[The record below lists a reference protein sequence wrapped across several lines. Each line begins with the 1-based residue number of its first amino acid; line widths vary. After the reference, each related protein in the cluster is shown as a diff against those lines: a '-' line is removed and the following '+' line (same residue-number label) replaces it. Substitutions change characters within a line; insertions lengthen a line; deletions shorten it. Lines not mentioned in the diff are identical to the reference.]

1 MNKTFKTIW
10 NAVRSAYVTVNETV
24 AGASQRGSA
33 AKAVVLSLTA
43 AAALTTGSSVSAA
56 WSTEYP
62 WWDPDTE
69 LYTSAMEGMHVLN
82 TGDTSTFTEEIVQD
96 WENEDTQPD
105 ASRGLYVRSL
115 YLLEKTKP
123 TTLTL
128 DGVTNTVNFLRSDA
142 TNVAVAGNVI
152 DADSGSTINIIGE
165 NVVLTM
171 TNETSAKT
179 ADFLRST
186 VINLAEREYSDVTD
200 KAAVLKISAASTTLN
215 ASLKS
220 VNGGGTSVSGISAKQ
235 GSTITLAENSVLNIN
250 VDTNADSQTGVR
262 DSYEDYYEAYGI
274 RIDNG
279 ILTTNAGSKLNIH
292 VTSTGTTEKAA
303 HAFGINGDH
312 AGSWTLNGDTSVTI
326 DTANGRA
333 SGILFASVDKDELP
347 VGAEAQVVGTVNG
360 QMDITVKADTA
371 EAIGLA
377 VGIDP
382 LVIKE
387 AVDAGEELDQADWGE
402 AFLTVNGDLI
412 IKVNSSSSNAYGIT
426 VGNND
431 AKTADCLV
439 LSGKTEVTAA
449 KALAGMGY
457 LTVNNDLVL
466 NGAVNEFLGR
476 YEQTAGNVVLNTDTF
491 FNGVTTSSKD
501 HNGTFIKGGSFT
513 AEKSFYDTSDKKAR
527 VFKINNHA
535 VVKLAG
541 MHIGDFG
548 QDLTYAKIYDGD
560 VTLSTLTIEEG
571 GKLGFNK
578 GTLCITGTANNKGSI
593 STTAIDETSG
603 QKPDNSEATLVVSGT
618 FTNSSTAT
626 VDVDKVEVTS
636 GSKVWD
642 EGDINFR
649 EALINGTWV
658 TSSQELTKLDGSE
671 AELLMKVSGG
681 ESDRIMTFAGGHISS
696 VASNGTAQVKAIEIG
711 NNISLTYSS
720 GDYAYKTL
728 KIESSANGADSF
740 TVEGANVAVDTFTL
754 TTGSAA
760 VKSGSFEVGKLDIS
774 SGTLTLSDSG
784 KLITSSD
791 QVFTTGLGA
800 NGTEKTAGSLK
811 YGSDKLILSG
821 GSLNVNDAKYNLDY
835 QKSAAALVKGASLAF
850 TGELVDQSGEVLDKI
865 DINEVAEG
873 TIHVKTDIEVSASET
888 GDKVTV
894 DKSVGGQTIIVAG
907 NANSLEI
914 AANKNLTIVGTADGS
929 KELVSF
935 TSEGQK
941 SVDIK
946 GTLTLGS
953 TDTDTSGKLSATVNP
968 TKETTGG
975 LTVQDGK
982 FNLDKVTAVNGKIT
996 VQAGDLTLGRLDVST
1011 DAGQTQISVNEGAKV
1026 TVGELAAKAGE
1037 HIITGAV
1044 EAGKVIEN
1052 AGDAVKE
1059 AVIHVGTNTKK
1070 GELTIKDG
1078 LLKGIKFFLDPT
1090 WKDGMGV
1097 TDASKLLLAQTSID
1111 GSIIVGQNSY
1121 AALGTTD
1128 AFDFVKL
1135 FDNGTLTW
1143 SNNGGTLAA
1152 AYVAKPITI
1161 TAMGSLVVDASL
1173 TAVPDEDPQAGSVT
1187 FAKDSVLVANVENFS
1202 DNAIVIT
1209 ADSFEIDPTSKA
1221 VVIAKAGQ
1229 TFQLTS
1235 DDEVNKT
1242 YWNNA
1247 GNTLISAN
1255 KLVSFNVGAD
1265 GKITTEAEDAEDVFA
1280 GLMQGATLAN
1290 AGAASDNEAVKSY
1303 AEALLTDTTGKKSN
1317 AQIAREFDAA
1327 MNPAGTLGVF
1337 TTAKDRSTELRDA
1350 VRAHAGNGT
1359 ANGLWAQVTG
1369 GKTKL
1374 KGISTGAQDLDLDT
1388 DAYGLAVGGEAA
1400 VQNITLGAAFMGGS
1414 GKTENDSVA
1423 GKDDFNYYG
1432 LSLYA
1437 KTQVQGIDLEG
1448 DVSAAWLKSDLTVG
1462 GTADV
1467 DTDTTTA
1474 VYSLGI
1480 QAKKTFNLGVDVTPF
1495 IGMDVYHI
1503 KSDGFTTNHGVSIE
1517 DANATIVEFPIGA
1530 EVKKA
1535 FQTSSGFSVAPSFS
1549 LAVVPTVGSKDI
1561 DSKVRFAGAESTYNF
1576 TFADDVKVR
1585 SQLGIEAQKDNF
1597 TLGLAA
1603 GYDWGNEERSAAS
1616 VQLRAKYAF

>member
-10 NAVRSAYVTVNETV
+10 NAVRGAYVTVNETV
-24 AGASQRGSA
+24 CGASQKSGSI
-33 AKAVVLSLTA
+33 KLAVLTVVA
-43 AAALTTGSSVSAA
+43 AAALSAGDVVQAAPDYVTSKVGEFNLSKQDEGDALDLIASKILLDEQSGATDGTVQFTFAGANVAAIQAVNGFSGFDKTNVGSISDIFSGAAGIHVRSTKADNNSFTLNNVNVTVGMQSGVSETQLFGVWHDSGILTLNGAATISVSNDATDIAMGYAFDSIHDNERPTPSSRQATFTNTASISASSSVDGAWAAGIYMRANAVDKPVLTFKKDAEISAIA
-56 WSTEYP
+56 ASGEAGGIILNYSDYGSNNSTDGAQGGSVVFE
-62 WWDPDTE
+62 D
-69 LYTSAMEGMHVLN
+69 TSALTVE
-82 TGDTSTFTEEIVQD
+82 
-96 WENEDTQPD
+96 
-105 ASRGLYVRSL
+105 ASG
-115 YLLEKTKP
+115 
-123 TTLTL
+123 
-128 DGVTNTVNFLRSDA
+128 
-142 TNVAVAGNVI
+142 
-152 DADSGSTINIIGE
+152 
-165 NVVLTM
+165 
-171 TNETSAKT
+171 
-179 ADFLRST
+179 
-186 VINLAEREYSDVTD
+186 
-200 KAAVLKISAASTTLN
+200 KAAVGVLVDVGSLIVNGKADIKASGTKNEYGIVIRGHGKASFNGETEVTAENALVLTPEDKLDGLDWANDEIYDYGYQTPRQPVIEFNGKTTLN
-215 ASLKS
+215 GKVSLGDNTTLKI
-220 VNGGGTSVSGISAKQ
+220 GGDV
-235 GSTITLAENSVLNIN
+235 
-250 VDTNADSQTGVR
+250 
-262 DSYEDYYEAYGI
+262 
-274 RIDNG
+274 
-279 ILTTNAGSKLNIH
+279 
-292 VTSTGTTEKAA
+292 
-303 HAFGINGDH
+303 
-312 AGSWTLNGDTSVTI
+312 
-326 DTANGRA
+326 
-333 SGILFASVDKDELP
+333 
-347 VGAEAQVVGTVNG
+347 
-360 QMDITVKADTA
+360 
-371 EAIGLA
+371 
-377 VGIDP
+377 
-382 LVIKE
+382 
-387 AVDAGEELDQADWGE
+387 
-402 AFLTVNGDLI
+402 TVNGDYVSNGVTSGDGSLTI
-412 IKVNSSSSNAYGIT
+412 VNGQKTVFTQASNAVSAQTSTSKDINVSLQLDTLTINGGEVTNNANMLISDTLAIT
-426 VGNND
+426 GNAVFINGSASDGTDDIWVKTITLDEGSTLRQAGGMHFQEGVVGGTWAEESKEFYD
-431 AKTADCLV
+431 
-439 LSGKTEVTAA
+439 LSGKT
-449 KALAGMGY
+449 AGDDTTE
-457 LTVNNDLVL
+457 LLL
-466 NGAVNEFLGR
+466 KLG
-476 YEQTAGNVVLNTDTF
+476 LDTDTD
-491 FNGVTTSSKD
+491 TP
-501 HNGTFIKGGSFT
+501 
-513 AEKSFYDTSDKKAR
+513 AEQ
-527 VFKINNHA
+527 
-535 VVKLAG
+535 KL
-541 MHIGDFG
+541 
-548 QDLTYAKIYDGD
+548 
-560 VTLSTLTIEEG
+560 
-571 GKLGFNK
+571 
-578 GTLCITGTANNKGSI
+578 
-593 STTAIDETSG
+593 
-603 QKPDNSEATLVVSGT
+603 
-618 FTNSSTAT
+618 
-626 VDVDKVEVTS
+626 
-636 GSKVWD
+636 
-642 EGDINFR
+642 
-649 EALINGTWV
+649 
-658 TSSQELTKLDGSE
+658 EL
-671 AELLMKVSGG
+671 
-681 ESDRIMTFAGGHISS
+681 AGGHFTT
-696 VASNGTAQVKAIEIG
+696 VGSNEKAQVKEVELLKNYSVAYTKG
-711 NNISLTYSS
+711 TY
-720 GDYAYKTL
+720 DYSK
-728 KIESSANGADSF
+728 F
-740 TVEGANVAVDTFTL
+740 TVNTDGNRTDDDKNLRIDGASVTTDTL
-754 TTGSAA
+754 TLTAGSAA
-760 VKSGSFEVGKLDIS
+760 VESGSLSAAKLISNGKFEMSVADV
-774 SGTLTLSDSG
+774 GTLAVKSFQGQQNGDFTLIAGKMAVEALDLTSG
-784 KLITSSD
+784 KLTIDGTATLTTSSG
-791 QVFTTGLGA
+791 QIFTNALGVD
-800 NGTEKTAGSLK
+800 GTAKDAGELK
-811 YGSDKLILSG
+811 YGSDHLIFAA
-821 GSLNVNDAKYNLDY
+821 GSTLDVTDAKYNLAYSDTAS
-835 QKSAAALVKGASLAF
+835 KLVANGTVHF
-850 TGELVDQSGEVLDKI
+850 TGTLVDDKGEEQTEVDIGKVTDGSVLDK
-865 DINEVAEG
+865 
-873 TIHVKTDIEVSASET
+873 TDIVAKPTESGGT
-888 GDKVTV
+888 VTV
-894 DKSVGGQTIIVAG
+894 DKNVGGQTIIVGDA
-907 NANSLEI
+907 SKLEI
-914 AANKNLTIVGTADGS
+914 KADKNLTIIGTLDGS

-935 TSEGQK
+935 TGESEK
-941 SVDIK
+941 SVDVA
-946 GTLTLGS
+946 GSLTLGK
-953 TDTDTSGKLSATVNP
+953 TGTDTSGKLSATVNL

-1011 DAGQTQISVNEGAKV
+1011 DDGKTQISVNEGAKV

-1090 WKDGMGV
+1090 WKDGMEV

-1128 AFDFVKL
+1128 ASDFVKL

-1161 TAMGSLVVDASL
+1161 TSTGSLVVDASL
-1173 TAVPDEDPQAGSVT
+1173 TAVPDKDPQAGSAT

-1202 DNAIVIT
+1202 DNAVVIT
-1209 ADSFEIDPTSKA
+1209 ADSFKIDPTSKA
-1221 VVIAKAGQ
+1221 VVIAEAGQ

-1235 DDEVNKT
+1235 SDDVNKN
-1242 YWNNA
+1242 YWNKA
-1247 GNTLISAN
+1247 GDTLISAN

-1265 GKITTEAEDAEDVFA
+1265 GKISTEAEDAEDVFA
-1280 GLMQGATLAN
+1280 GLMQGAALAN

-1462 GTADV
+1462 GAADV

-1503 KSDGFTTNHGVSIE
+1503 KSEGFTTNHGVSIE

>member
-10 NAVRSAYVTVNETV
+10 NAVRGAYVTVNETV
-24 AGASQRGSA
+24 CGASQKSGSI
-33 AKAVVLSLTA
+33 KLAVLTVVA
-43 AAALTTGSSVSAA
+43 AAALSAGDVVQAAPDYVTSKVGEFNLSKQDEGDALDLIASKILLDEQSGATDGTVQFTFAGANVAAIQAVNGFSGFDKTNVGSISDIFSGAAGIHVRSTKADNNSFTLNNVNVTVGMQSGVSETQLFGVWHDSGILTLNGAATISVSNDATDIAMGYAFDSIHDNERPTPSSRQATFTNTASISASSSVDGAWAAGIYMRANAVDKPVLTFKKDAEISAIA
-56 WSTEYP
+56 ASGEAGGIILNYSDYGSNNSTDGAQGGSVVFE
-62 WWDPDTE
+62 D
-69 LYTSAMEGMHVLN
+69 TSALTVE
-82 TGDTSTFTEEIVQD
+82 
-96 WENEDTQPD
+96 
-105 ASRGLYVRSL
+105 ASG
-115 YLLEKTKP
+115 
-123 TTLTL
+123 
-128 DGVTNTVNFLRSDA
+128 
-142 TNVAVAGNVI
+142 
-152 DADSGSTINIIGE
+152 
-165 NVVLTM
+165 
-171 TNETSAKT
+171 
-179 ADFLRST
+179 
-186 VINLAEREYSDVTD
+186 
-200 KAAVLKISAASTTLN
+200 KAAVGVLVDVGSLIVNGKADIKASGTKNEYGIVIRGHGKASFNGETEVTAENALVLTPEDKLDGLDWANDEIYDYGYQTPRQPVIEFNGKTTLN
-215 ASLKS
+215 GKVSLGDNTTLKI
-220 VNGGGTSVSGISAKQ
+220 GGDV
-235 GSTITLAENSVLNIN
+235 
-250 VDTNADSQTGVR
+250 
-262 DSYEDYYEAYGI
+262 
-274 RIDNG
+274 
-279 ILTTNAGSKLNIH
+279 
-292 VTSTGTTEKAA
+292 
-303 HAFGINGDH
+303 
-312 AGSWTLNGDTSVTI
+312 
-326 DTANGRA
+326 
-333 SGILFASVDKDELP
+333 
-347 VGAEAQVVGTVNG
+347 
-360 QMDITVKADTA
+360 
-371 EAIGLA
+371 
-377 VGIDP
+377 
-382 LVIKE
+382 
-387 AVDAGEELDQADWGE
+387 
-402 AFLTVNGDLI
+402 TVNGDYVSNGVTSGDGSLTI
-412 IKVNSSSSNAYGIT
+412 VNGQKTVFTQASNAVSAQTSTSKDINVSLQLDTLTINGGEVTNNANMLISDTLAIT
-426 VGNND
+426 GNAVFINGSASDGTDDIWVKTITLDEGSTLRQAGGMHFQEGVVGGTWAEESKEFYD
-431 AKTADCLV
+431 
-439 LSGKTEVTAA
+439 LSGKT
-449 KALAGMGY
+449 AGDDTTE
-457 LTVNNDLVL
+457 LLL
-466 NGAVNEFLGR
+466 KLG
-476 YEQTAGNVVLNTDTF
+476 LDTDTD
-491 FNGVTTSSKD
+491 TP
-501 HNGTFIKGGSFT
+501 
-513 AEKSFYDTSDKKAR
+513 AEQ
-527 VFKINNHA
+527 
-535 VVKLAG
+535 KL
-541 MHIGDFG
+541 
-548 QDLTYAKIYDGD
+548 
-560 VTLSTLTIEEG
+560 
-571 GKLGFNK
+571 
-578 GTLCITGTANNKGSI
+578 
-593 STTAIDETSG
+593 
-603 QKPDNSEATLVVSGT
+603 
-618 FTNSSTAT
+618 
-626 VDVDKVEVTS
+626 
-636 GSKVWD
+636 
-642 EGDINFR
+642 
-649 EALINGTWV
+649 
-658 TSSQELTKLDGSE
+658 EL
-671 AELLMKVSGG
+671 
-681 ESDRIMTFAGGHISS
+681 AGGHFTT
-696 VASNGTAQVKAIEIG
+696 VGSNEKAQVKEVELLKNYSVAYTKG
-711 NNISLTYSS
+711 TY
-720 GDYAYKTL
+720 DYSK
-728 KIESSANGADSF
+728 F
-740 TVEGANVAVDTFTL
+740 TVNTDGNRTDDDKNLRIDGASVTTDTL
-754 TTGSAA
+754 TLTAGSAA
-760 VKSGSFEVGKLDIS
+760 VESGSLSAAKLISNGKFEMSVADA
-774 SGTLTLSDSG
+774 GTLAVKSFQGQQNGDFTLIAGKMAVEALDLTSG
-784 KLITSSD
+784 KLTIDGTATLTTSSG
-791 QVFTTGLGA
+791 QIFTNALGVD
-800 NGTEKTAGSLK
+800 GTAKDAGELK
-811 YGSDKLILSG
+811 YGSDHLIFAA
-821 GSLNVNDAKYNLDY
+821 GSTLDVTDAKYNLAYSDTAS
-835 QKSAAALVKGASLAF
+835 KLVANGTVHF
-850 TGELVDQSGEVLDKI
+850 TGTLVDDKGEEQTEVDIGKVTDGSVLDK
-865 DINEVAEG
+865 
-873 TIHVKTDIEVSASET
+873 TDIVAKPTESGGT
-888 GDKVTV
+888 VTV
-894 DKSVGGQTIIVAG
+894 DKNVGGQTIIVGDA
-907 NANSLEI
+907 SKLEI
-914 AANKNLTIVGTADGS
+914 KADKNLTIIGTLDGS

-935 TSEGQK
+935 TGESEK
-941 SVDIK
+941 SVDVA
-946 GTLTLGS
+946 GSLTLGK
-953 TDTDTSGKLSATVNP
+953 TGTDTSGKLSATVNL

-1011 DAGQTQISVNEGAKV
+1011 DDGKTQISVNEGAKV

-1090 WKDGMGV
+1090 WKDGMEV

-1128 AFDFVKL
+1128 ASDFVKL

-1161 TAMGSLVVDASL
+1161 TSTGSLVVDASL
-1173 TAVPDEDPQAGSVT
+1173 TAVPDKDPQAGSVT

-1202 DNAIVIT
+1202 DNAVVIT
-1209 ADSFEIDPTSKA
+1209 ADSFKIDPTSKA
-1221 VVIAKAGQ
+1221 VVIAEAGQ

-1235 DDEVNKT
+1235 SDDVNKN
-1242 YWNNA
+1242 YWNKA
-1247 GNTLISAN
+1247 GDTLISAN

-1265 GKITTEAEDAEDVFA
+1265 GKISTEAEDAEDVFA
-1280 GLMQGATLAN
+1280 GLMQGAALAN

-1414 GKTENDSVA
+1414 GKMENDSVA

-1462 GTADV
+1462 GAADV

-1503 KSDGFTTNHGVSIE
+1503 KSEGFTTNHGVSIE

>member
-10 NAVRSAYVTVNETV
+10 NAVRGAYVTVNETV
-24 AGASQRGSA
+24 CGASQKSGSI
-33 AKAVVLSLTA
+33 KLAVLTVVA
-43 AAALTTGSSVSAA
+43 AAALSAGDVVQAAPDYVTSKVGEFNLSKQDEGDALDLIASKILLDEQSGATDGTVQFTFAGANVAAIQAVNGFSGFDKTNVGSISDIFSGAAGIHVRSTKADNNSFTLNNVNVTVGMQSGVSETQLFGVWHDSGILTLNGAATISVSNDATDIAMGYAFDSIHDNERPTPSSRQATFTNTASISASSSVDGAWAAGIYMRANAVDKPVLTFKKDAEISAIA
-56 WSTEYP
+56 ASGEAGGIILNYSDYGSNNSTDGAQGGSVVFE
-62 WWDPDTE
+62 D
-69 LYTSAMEGMHVLN
+69 TSALTVE
-82 TGDTSTFTEEIVQD
+82 
-96 WENEDTQPD
+96 
-105 ASRGLYVRSL
+105 ASG
-115 YLLEKTKP
+115 
-123 TTLTL
+123 
-128 DGVTNTVNFLRSDA
+128 
-142 TNVAVAGNVI
+142 
-152 DADSGSTINIIGE
+152 
-165 NVVLTM
+165 
-171 TNETSAKT
+171 
-179 ADFLRST
+179 
-186 VINLAEREYSDVTD
+186 
-200 KAAVLKISAASTTLN
+200 KAAVGVLVDVGSLIVNGKADIKASGTKNEYGIVIRGHGKASFNGETEVTAENALVLTPEDKLDGLDWANDEIYDYGYQTPRQPVIEFNGKTTLN
-215 ASLKS
+215 GKVSLGDNTTLKI
-220 VNGGGTSVSGISAKQ
+220 GGDV
-235 GSTITLAENSVLNIN
+235 
-250 VDTNADSQTGVR
+250 
-262 DSYEDYYEAYGI
+262 
-274 RIDNG
+274 
-279 ILTTNAGSKLNIH
+279 
-292 VTSTGTTEKAA
+292 
-303 HAFGINGDH
+303 
-312 AGSWTLNGDTSVTI
+312 
-326 DTANGRA
+326 
-333 SGILFASVDKDELP
+333 
-347 VGAEAQVVGTVNG
+347 
-360 QMDITVKADTA
+360 
-371 EAIGLA
+371 
-377 VGIDP
+377 
-382 LVIKE
+382 
-387 AVDAGEELDQADWGE
+387 
-402 AFLTVNGDLI
+402 TVNGDYVSNGVTSGSGSLTI
-412 IKVNSSSSNAYGIT
+412 VNGQKTVFTQASNAVSAQTSTSKDINVSLQLGKLTISGGEVTNNANMLISDTLAIT
-426 VGNND
+426 GNAVFINGSASDGTDDIWVKTITLDEGSTLRQTGGMHFQEGVVGGTWAEESKEFYD
-431 AKTADCLV
+431 
-439 LSGKTEVTAA
+439 LSGKT
-449 KALAGMGY
+449 AGDDTTE
-457 LTVNNDLVL
+457 LLL
-466 NGAVNEFLGR
+466 KLG
-476 YEQTAGNVVLNTDTF
+476 LDTDTD
-491 FNGVTTSSKD
+491 TP
-501 HNGTFIKGGSFT
+501 
-513 AEKSFYDTSDKKAR
+513 AEQ
-527 VFKINNHA
+527 
-535 VVKLAG
+535 KL
-541 MHIGDFG
+541 
-548 QDLTYAKIYDGD
+548 
-560 VTLSTLTIEEG
+560 
-571 GKLGFNK
+571 
-578 GTLCITGTANNKGSI
+578 
-593 STTAIDETSG
+593 
-603 QKPDNSEATLVVSGT
+603 
-618 FTNSSTAT
+618 
-626 VDVDKVEVTS
+626 
-636 GSKVWD
+636 
-642 EGDINFR
+642 
-649 EALINGTWV
+649 
-658 TSSQELTKLDGSE
+658 EL
-671 AELLMKVSGG
+671 
-681 ESDRIMTFAGGHISS
+681 AGGHFTT
-696 VASNGTAQVKAIEIG
+696 VGSNEKAQVKEVELLKNYSVAYTKG
-711 NNISLTYSS
+711 TY
-720 GDYAYKTL
+720 DYSK
-728 KIESSANGADSF
+728 F
-740 TVEGANVAVDTFTL
+740 TVNTDGNRTDDDKNLRIDGASVTTDTL
-754 TTGSAA
+754 TLTAGSAA
-760 VKSGSFEVGKLDIS
+760 VESGSLSAAKLISNGKFEMSVADA
-774 SGTLTLSDSG
+774 GTLAVKSFQGQQNGDFTLIAGKMAVEALDLTSG
-784 KLITSSD
+784 KLTIDGTATLATSSG
-791 QVFTTGLGA
+791 QIFTNALGVD
-800 NGTEKTAGSLK
+800 GTAKDAGELK
-811 YGSDKLILSG
+811 YGSDHLIFAA
-821 GSLNVNDAKYNLDY
+821 GSTLDVTDAKYNLAYSDTAS
-835 QKSAAALVKGASLAF
+835 KLVANGTVHF
-850 TGELVDQSGEVLDKI
+850 TGTLVDDKGEEQTEVDIGKVTDGSVLDK
-865 DINEVAEG
+865 
-873 TIHVKTDIEVSASET
+873 TDIVAKPTESGGT
-888 GDKVTV
+888 VTV
-894 DKSVGGQTIIVAG
+894 DKNVGGQTIIVGDA
-907 NANSLEI
+907 SKLEI
-914 AANKNLTIVGTADGS
+914 KADKNLTIIGTLDGS

-935 TSEGQK
+935 TGESEK
-941 SVDIK
+941 SVDVA
-946 GTLTLGS
+946 GSLTLGK
-953 TDTDTSGKLSATVNP
+953 TGTDTSGKLSATVNL

-1011 DAGQTQISVNEGAKV
+1011 DDGKTQISVNEGAKV

-1090 WKDGMGV
+1090 WKDGMEV

-1128 AFDFVKL
+1128 ASDFVKL

-1161 TAMGSLVVDASL
+1161 TSTGSLVVDASL
-1173 TAVPDEDPQAGSVT
+1173 TAVPDKDPQAGSVT

-1202 DNAIVIT
+1202 DNAVVIT
-1209 ADSFEIDPTSKA
+1209 ADSFKIDPTSKA
-1221 VVIAKAGQ
+1221 VVIAEAGQ

-1235 DDEVNKT
+1235 SDDVNKN
-1242 YWNNA
+1242 YWNKA
-1247 GNTLISAN
+1247 GDTLISAN

-1265 GKITTEAEDAEDVFA
+1265 GKISTEAEDAEDVFA
-1280 GLMQGATLAN
+1280 GLMQGAALAN

-1462 GTADV
+1462 GAADV

>member
-10 NAVRSAYVTVNETV
+10 NAVRGAYVTVNETV
-24 AGASQRGSA
+24 CGASQKSGSI
-33 AKAVVLSLTA
+33 KLAVLTVVA
-43 AAALTTGSSVSAA
+43 AAALSAGDVVQAAPDYVTSKVGEFNLSKQDEGDALDLIASKILLDEQSGATDGTVQFTFAGANVAAIQAVNGFSGFDKTNVGSISDIFSGAAGIHVRSTKADNNSFTLNNVNVTVGMQSGVSETQLFGVWHDSGILTLNGAATISVSNDATDIAMGYAFDSIHDNERPTPSSRQATFTNTASISASSSVDGAWAAGIYMRANAVDKPVLTFKKDAEISAIA
-56 WSTEYP
+56 ASGEAGGIILNYSDYGSNNSTDGAQGGSVVFE
-62 WWDPDTE
+62 D
-69 LYTSAMEGMHVLN
+69 TSALTVE
-82 TGDTSTFTEEIVQD
+82 
-96 WENEDTQPD
+96 
-105 ASRGLYVRSL
+105 ASG
-115 YLLEKTKP
+115 
-123 TTLTL
+123 
-128 DGVTNTVNFLRSDA
+128 
-142 TNVAVAGNVI
+142 
-152 DADSGSTINIIGE
+152 
-165 NVVLTM
+165 
-171 TNETSAKT
+171 
-179 ADFLRST
+179 
-186 VINLAEREYSDVTD
+186 
-200 KAAVLKISAASTTLN
+200 KAAVGVLVDVGSLIVNGKADIKASGTKNEYGIVIRGHGKASFNGETEVTAENALVLTPEDKLDGLDWANDEIYDYGYQTPRQPVIEFNGKTTLN
-215 ASLKS
+215 GKVSLGDNTTLKI
-220 VNGGGTSVSGISAKQ
+220 GGDV
-235 GSTITLAENSVLNIN
+235 
-250 VDTNADSQTGVR
+250 
-262 DSYEDYYEAYGI
+262 
-274 RIDNG
+274 
-279 ILTTNAGSKLNIH
+279 
-292 VTSTGTTEKAA
+292 
-303 HAFGINGDH
+303 
-312 AGSWTLNGDTSVTI
+312 
-326 DTANGRA
+326 
-333 SGILFASVDKDELP
+333 
-347 VGAEAQVVGTVNG
+347 
-360 QMDITVKADTA
+360 
-371 EAIGLA
+371 
-377 VGIDP
+377 
-382 LVIKE
+382 
-387 AVDAGEELDQADWGE
+387 
-402 AFLTVNGDLI
+402 TVNGDYVSNGVTSGDGSLTI
-412 IKVNSSSSNAYGIT
+412 VNGQKTVFTQASNAVSAQTSTSKDINVSLQLDTLTINGGEVTNNANMLISDTLAIT
-426 VGNND
+426 GNAVFINGSASDGTDDIWVKTITLDEGSTLRQTGGMHFQEGVVGGTWAEESKEFYD
-431 AKTADCLV
+431 
-439 LSGKTEVTAA
+439 LSGKT
-449 KALAGMGY
+449 
-457 LTVNNDLVL
+457 
-466 NGAVNEFLGR
+466 AVDDTTELLLKLG
-476 YEQTAGNVVLNTDTF
+476 LDTDTD
-491 FNGVTTSSKD
+491 TP
-501 HNGTFIKGGSFT
+501 
-513 AEKSFYDTSDKKAR
+513 AEQ
-527 VFKINNHA
+527 
-535 VVKLAG
+535 KL
-541 MHIGDFG
+541 
-548 QDLTYAKIYDGD
+548 
-560 VTLSTLTIEEG
+560 
-571 GKLGFNK
+571 
-578 GTLCITGTANNKGSI
+578 
-593 STTAIDETSG
+593 
-603 QKPDNSEATLVVSGT
+603 
-618 FTNSSTAT
+618 
-626 VDVDKVEVTS
+626 
-636 GSKVWD
+636 
-642 EGDINFR
+642 
-649 EALINGTWV
+649 
-658 TSSQELTKLDGSE
+658 EL
-671 AELLMKVSGG
+671 
-681 ESDRIMTFAGGHISS
+681 AGGHFTT
-696 VASNGTAQVKAIEIG
+696 VGSNEKAQVKEVELLKNYSVAYTKG
-711 NNISLTYSS
+711 TY
-720 GDYAYKTL
+720 DYSK
-728 KIESSANGADSF
+728 F
-740 TVEGANVAVDTFTL
+740 TVNTDGNRTDGTKNLRIAGASVTTDTL
-754 TTGSAA
+754 TLTAGSAA
-760 VKSGSFEVGKLDIS
+760 VESGSLSAAKLISNGKFEMSVDDA
-774 SGTLTLSDSG
+774 GTLAVKSFQGQQNGDFTLIAGKMAVEALDLTSG
-784 KLITSSD
+784 KLTIDGTATLATSSG
-791 QVFTTGLGA
+791 QIFTNALGED
-800 NGTEKTAGSLK
+800 GTAKDAGELKDNLIFAAGSTL
-811 YGSDKLILSG
+811 D
-821 GSLNVNDAKYNLDY
+821 VTDAKYNLAYSDTAS
-835 QKSAAALVKGASLAF
+835 KLVANGTVHF
-850 TGELVDQSGEVLDKI
+850 TGTLVDDKGEEQTEVDIDNVTDGSVLDK
-865 DINEVAEG
+865 
-873 TIHVKTDIEVSASET
+873 TDIVAKPTESGGT
-888 GDKVTV
+888 VTV
-894 DKSVGGQTIIVAG
+894 DKNVGGQTIIVGDA
-907 NANSLEI
+907 SKLEI
-914 AANKNLTIVGTADGS
+914 KADKNLTIIGTLDGS

-935 TSEGQK
+935 TGESEK
-941 SVDIK
+941 SVDVA
-946 GTLTLGS
+946 GSLTLGK
-953 TDTDTSGKLSATVNP
+953 TGTDTSGKLSATVNL

-1011 DAGQTQISVNEGAKV
+1011 TDAGQTQISVNDGAKV

-1090 WKDGMGV
+1090 WKDGMEV

-1128 AFDFVKL
+1128 ASDFVKL

-1161 TAMGSLVVDASL
+1161 TSTGSLVVDASL
-1173 TAVPDEDPQAGSVT
+1173 TAVPDKDPQAGSVT

-1202 DNAIVIT
+1202 DNAVVIT
-1209 ADSFEIDPTSKA
+1209 ADSFKIDSTSKA
-1221 VVIAKAGQ
+1221 VVIAKTGQ

-1235 DDEVNKT
+1235 DDEVNKN
-1242 YWNNA
+1242 YWNKA
-1247 GNTLISAN
+1247 GDTLISAN

-1265 GKITTEAEDAEDVFA
+1265 GTISTEAEDAEDVFA
-1280 GLMQGATLAN
+1280 GLMQGAALAN

-1448 DVSAAWLKSDLTVG
+1448 DLSAAWLKSDLTVG
-1462 GTADV
+1462 SAADV

-1535 FQTSSGFSVAPSFS
+1535 FQTSTGFSVAPSFS

-1561 DSKVRFAGAESTYNF
+1561 DSKVRFAGAESSYNF

>member
-10 NAVRSAYVTVNETV
+10 NAVRGAYVTVNETV
-24 AGASQRGSA
+24 CGASQKSGSI
-33 AKAVVLSLTA
+33 KLAVLTVVA
-43 AAALTTGSSVSAA
+43 AAALSAGDVVQAAPDYVTSKVGEFNLSKQDEGDALDLIASKILLDEQSGATDGTVQFTFAGANVAAIQAVNGFSGFDKTNVGSISDIFSGAAGIHVRSTKADNNSFTLNNVNVTVGMQSGVSETQLFGVWHDSGILTLNGAATISVSNDATDIAMGYAFDSIHDNERPTPSSRQATFTNTASISASSSVDGAWAAGVYMRANAVDKPVLTFKKDAEISAIA
-56 WSTEYP
+56 ASGEAGGIILNYSDYGSNNSTDGAQGGSVVFE
-62 WWDPDTE
+62 D
-69 LYTSAMEGMHVLN
+69 TSALTVE
-82 TGDTSTFTEEIVQD
+82 
-96 WENEDTQPD
+96 
-105 ASRGLYVRSL
+105 ASG
-115 YLLEKTKP
+115 
-123 TTLTL
+123 
-128 DGVTNTVNFLRSDA
+128 
-142 TNVAVAGNVI
+142 
-152 DADSGSTINIIGE
+152 
-165 NVVLTM
+165 
-171 TNETSAKT
+171 
-179 ADFLRST
+179 
-186 VINLAEREYSDVTD
+186 
-200 KAAVLKISAASTTLN
+200 KAAVGVLVDVGSLIFNGKADIKASGTKNEYGIVIRGHGKASFNGETEVTAENALVLTPEDKLDGLDWANDEIYDYGYQTPRQPVIEFNGKTTLN
-215 ASLKS
+215 GKVSLGDNTTLKI
-220 VNGGGTSVSGISAKQ
+220 GGDV
-235 GSTITLAENSVLNIN
+235 
-250 VDTNADSQTGVR
+250 
-262 DSYEDYYEAYGI
+262 
-274 RIDNG
+274 
-279 ILTTNAGSKLNIH
+279 
-292 VTSTGTTEKAA
+292 
-303 HAFGINGDH
+303 
-312 AGSWTLNGDTSVTI
+312 
-326 DTANGRA
+326 
-333 SGILFASVDKDELP
+333 
-347 VGAEAQVVGTVNG
+347 
-360 QMDITVKADTA
+360 
-371 EAIGLA
+371 
-377 VGIDP
+377 
-382 LVIKE
+382 
-387 AVDAGEELDQADWGE
+387 
-402 AFLTVNGDLI
+402 TVNGDYVSNGVTSGDGSLTI
-412 IKVNSSSSNAYGIT
+412 VNGQKTVFTQASNAVSAQTSTSKDINVSLQLDTLTINGGEVTNNANMLISDTLAIT
-426 VGNND
+426 GNAVFINGSASDGTDDIWVKTITLDEGSTLRQTGGMHFQEGVVGGTWAEESKEFYD
-431 AKTADCLV
+431 
-439 LSGKTEVTAA
+439 LSGKT
-449 KALAGMGY
+449 AGDDTTE
-457 LTVNNDLVL
+457 LLL
-466 NGAVNEFLGR
+466 KLG
-476 YEQTAGNVVLNTDTF
+476 LDTDTP
-491 FNGVTTSSKD
+491 
-501 HNGTFIKGGSFT
+501 
-513 AEKSFYDTSDKKAR
+513 AEQ
-527 VFKINNHA
+527 
-535 VVKLAG
+535 KL
-541 MHIGDFG
+541 
-548 QDLTYAKIYDGD
+548 
-560 VTLSTLTIEEG
+560 
-571 GKLGFNK
+571 
-578 GTLCITGTANNKGSI
+578 
-593 STTAIDETSG
+593 
-603 QKPDNSEATLVVSGT
+603 
-618 FTNSSTAT
+618 
-626 VDVDKVEVTS
+626 
-636 GSKVWD
+636 
-642 EGDINFR
+642 
-649 EALINGTWV
+649 
-658 TSSQELTKLDGSE
+658 EL
-671 AELLMKVSGG
+671 
-681 ESDRIMTFAGGHISS
+681 AGGHFTT
-696 VASNGTAQVKAIEIG
+696 VGSNEKAQVKEVELLKNYSVAYTKG
-711 NNISLTYSS
+711 TY
-720 GDYAYKTL
+720 DYSK
-728 KIESSANGADSF
+728 F
-740 TVEGANVAVDTFTL
+740 TVNTDGNRTDGTKNLRIAGASVTTDTL
-754 TTGSAA
+754 TLTAGSAA
-760 VKSGSFEVGKLDIS
+760 VESGSLSAAKLISNGKFEMSVDDA
-774 SGTLTLSDSG
+774 GTLAVKSFQGQQNGDFTLIAGKMAVEALDLTSG
-784 KLITSSD
+784 KLTIDGTATLATSSG
-791 QVFTTGLGA
+791 QIFTNALGED
-800 NGTEKTAGSLK
+800 GTAKDAGELKDNLIFAAGSTL
-811 YGSDKLILSG
+811 D
-821 GSLNVNDAKYNLDY
+821 VTDAKYNLAYSDTAS
-835 QKSAAALVKGASLAF
+835 KLVANGTVHF
-850 TGELVDQSGEVLDKI
+850 TGTLVDDKGEEQTEVDIDNVTDGSVLDK
-865 DINEVAEG
+865 
-873 TIHVKTDIEVSASET
+873 TDIVAKPTESGGT
-888 GDKVTV
+888 VTV
-894 DKSVGGQTIIVAG
+894 DKNVGGQTIIVGDA
-907 NANSLEI
+907 SKLEI
-914 AANKNLTIVGTADGS
+914 KADKNLTIIGTLDGS

-935 TSEGQK
+935 TGESEK
-941 SVDIK
+941 SVDVA
-946 GTLTLGS
+946 GSLTLGK
-953 TDTDTSGKLSATVNP
+953 TGTDTSGKLSATVNL

-1011 DAGQTQISVNEGAKV
+1011 TDAGQTQISVNDGAKV

-1090 WKDGMGV
+1090 WKDGMEV

-1128 AFDFVKL
+1128 ASDFVKL

-1161 TAMGSLVVDASL
+1161 TSTGSLVVDASL
-1173 TAVPDEDPQAGSVT
+1173 TAVSDKDPQAGSVT

-1202 DNAIVIT
+1202 DNAVVIT
-1209 ADSFEIDPTSKA
+1209 ADSFKIDSTSKA
-1221 VVIAKAGQ
+1221 VVIAKTGQ

-1235 DDEVNKT
+1235 DDEVNKN
-1242 YWNNA
+1242 YWNKA
-1247 GNTLISAN
+1247 GDTLISAN

-1265 GKITTEAEDAEDVFA
+1265 GTISTEAEDAEDVFA
-1280 GLMQGATLAN
+1280 GLMQGAALAN

-1448 DVSAAWLKSDLTVG
+1448 DLSAAWLKSDLTVG
-1462 GTADV
+1462 SAADV

-1535 FQTSSGFSVAPSFS
+1535 FQTSTGFSVAPSFS

-1561 DSKVRFAGAESTYNF
+1561 DSKVRFAGAESSYNF

>member
-10 NAVRSAYVTVNETV
+10 NAVRGAYVTVNETV
-24 AGASQRGSA
+24 CGASQKSGSI
-33 AKAVVLSLTA
+33 KLAVLTVVA
-43 AAALTTGSSVSAA
+43 AAALSAGDVVQAAPDYVTSKVGEFNLSKQDEGDALDLIASKILLDEQSGATDGTVQFTFAGANVAAIQAVNGFSGFDKTNVGSISDIFSGAAGIHVRSTKADNNSFTLNNVNVTVGMQSGVSETQLFGVWHDSGILTLNGAATISVSNDATDIAMGYAFDSIHDNERPTPSSRQATFTNTASISASSSVDGAWAAGIYMRANAVDKPVLTFKKDAEISAIA
-56 WSTEYP
+56 ASGEAGGIILNYSDYGSNNSTDGAQGGSVVFE
-62 WWDPDTE
+62 D
-69 LYTSAMEGMHVLN
+69 TSALTVE
-82 TGDTSTFTEEIVQD
+82 
-96 WENEDTQPD
+96 
-105 ASRGLYVRSL
+105 ASG
-115 YLLEKTKP
+115 
-123 TTLTL
+123 
-128 DGVTNTVNFLRSDA
+128 
-142 TNVAVAGNVI
+142 
-152 DADSGSTINIIGE
+152 
-165 NVVLTM
+165 
-171 TNETSAKT
+171 
-179 ADFLRST
+179 
-186 VINLAEREYSDVTD
+186 
-200 KAAVLKISAASTTLN
+200 KAAVGVLVDVGSLIVNGKADIKASGTKNEYGIVIRGHGKASFNGETEVTAENALVLTPEDKLDGLDWANDEIYDYGYQTPRQPVIEFNGKTTLN
-215 ASLKS
+215 GKVSLGDNTTLKI
-220 VNGGGTSVSGISAKQ
+220 GGDV
-235 GSTITLAENSVLNIN
+235 
-250 VDTNADSQTGVR
+250 
-262 DSYEDYYEAYGI
+262 
-274 RIDNG
+274 
-279 ILTTNAGSKLNIH
+279 
-292 VTSTGTTEKAA
+292 
-303 HAFGINGDH
+303 
-312 AGSWTLNGDTSVTI
+312 
-326 DTANGRA
+326 
-333 SGILFASVDKDELP
+333 
-347 VGAEAQVVGTVNG
+347 
-360 QMDITVKADTA
+360 
-371 EAIGLA
+371 
-377 VGIDP
+377 
-382 LVIKE
+382 
-387 AVDAGEELDQADWGE
+387 
-402 AFLTVNGDLI
+402 TVNGDYVSNGVTSGDGSLTI
-412 IKVNSSSSNAYGIT
+412 VNGQKTVFTQASNAVSAQTSTSKDINVSLQLDTLTINGGEVTNNANMLISDTLAIT
-426 VGNND
+426 GNAVFINGSASDGTDDIWVKTITLDEGSTLRQTGGMHFQEGVVGGTWAEESKEFYD
-431 AKTADCLV
+431 
-439 LSGKTEVTAA
+439 LSGKT
-449 KALAGMGY
+449 AGDDTTE
-457 LTVNNDLVL
+457 LLL
-466 NGAVNEFLGR
+466 KLG
-476 YEQTAGNVVLNTDTF
+476 LDTDTD
-491 FNGVTTSSKD
+491 TP
-501 HNGTFIKGGSFT
+501 
-513 AEKSFYDTSDKKAR
+513 AEQ
-527 VFKINNHA
+527 
-535 VVKLAG
+535 KL
-541 MHIGDFG
+541 
-548 QDLTYAKIYDGD
+548 
-560 VTLSTLTIEEG
+560 
-571 GKLGFNK
+571 
-578 GTLCITGTANNKGSI
+578 
-593 STTAIDETSG
+593 
-603 QKPDNSEATLVVSGT
+603 
-618 FTNSSTAT
+618 
-626 VDVDKVEVTS
+626 
-636 GSKVWD
+636 
-642 EGDINFR
+642 
-649 EALINGTWV
+649 
-658 TSSQELTKLDGSE
+658 EL
-671 AELLMKVSGG
+671 
-681 ESDRIMTFAGGHISS
+681 AGGHFTT
-696 VASNGTAQVKAIEIG
+696 VGSNEKAQVKEVELLKNYSVAYTKG
-711 NNISLTYSS
+711 TY
-720 GDYAYKTL
+720 DYSK
-728 KIESSANGADSF
+728 F
-740 TVEGANVAVDTFTL
+740 TVNTDGNRTDDDKNLRIDGASVTTDTL
-754 TTGSAA
+754 TLTAGSAA
-760 VKSGSFEVGKLDIS
+760 VESGSLSAAKLISNGKFEMSVADA
-774 SGTLTLSDSG
+774 GTLAVKSFQGQQNGDFTLIAGKMAVEALDLTSG
-784 KLITSSD
+784 KLTIDGTATLATSSG
-791 QVFTTGLGA
+791 QIFTNALGVD
-800 NGTEKTAGSLK
+800 GTAKDAGELK
-811 YGSDKLILSG
+811 YGSDHLIFAA
-821 GSLNVNDAKYNLDY
+821 GSTLDVTDAKYNLAYSDTAS
-835 QKSAAALVKGASLAF
+835 KLVANGTVHF
-850 TGELVDQSGEVLDKI
+850 TGTLVDDKGEEQTEVDIGKVTDGSVLDK
-865 DINEVAEG
+865 
-873 TIHVKTDIEVSASET
+873 TDIVAKPTESGGT
-888 GDKVTV
+888 VTV
-894 DKSVGGQTIIVAG
+894 DKNVGGQTIIVGDA
-907 NANSLEI
+907 SKLEI
-914 AANKNLTIVGTADGS
+914 KADKNLTIIGTLDGS

-935 TSEGQK
+935 TGESEK
-941 SVDIK
+941 SVDVA
-946 GTLTLGS
+946 GSLTLGK
-953 TDTDTSGKLSATVNP
+953 TGTDTSGKLSATVNL

-1011 DAGQTQISVNEGAKV
+1011 DDGKTQISVNEGAKV

-1090 WKDGMGV
+1090 WKDGMEV

-1128 AFDFVKL
+1128 ASDFVKL

-1161 TAMGSLVVDASL
+1161 TSTGSLVVDASL
-1173 TAVPDEDPQAGSVT
+1173 TAVPDKDPQAGSVT

-1202 DNAIVIT
+1202 DNAVVIT
-1209 ADSFEIDPTSKA
+1209 ADSFKIDPTSKA
-1221 VVIAKAGQ
+1221 VVIAEAGQ

-1235 DDEVNKT
+1235 SDDVNKN
-1242 YWNNA
+1242 YWNKA
-1247 GNTLISAN
+1247 GDTLISAN

-1265 GKITTEAEDAEDVFA
+1265 GKISTEAEDAEDVFA
-1280 GLMQGATLAN
+1280 GLMQGAALAN

-1448 DVSAAWLKSDLTVG
+1448 DLSAAWLKSDLTVG
-1462 GTADV
+1462 SAADV

>member
-24 AGASQRGSA
+24 AGASQRGGARRA
-33 AKAVVLSLTA
+33 ATLMTVAVGAALASGMA
-43 AAALTTGSSVSAA
+43 AAGVQKYTGTDGQWSWTFYNFENGGYYDYFASVKQFTADNETMSGAIDKVFTSDDLKLLQTVDATGELGSNAPSFGQYKDKVDLWSVIAGASVQTSSETAVQWSDAAISIKTDALGRK
-56 WSTEYP
+56 
-62 WWDPDTE
+62 D
-69 LYTSAMEGMHVLN
+69 
-82 TGDTSTFTEEIVQD
+82 GDTPYTVMGTAVSDGAITFT
-96 WENEDTQPD
+96 
-105 ASRGLYVRSL
+105 G
-115 YLLEKTKP
+115 
-123 TTLTL
+123 
-128 DGVTNTVNFLRSDA
+128 
-142 TNVAVAGNVI
+142 
-152 DADSGSTINIIGE
+152 
-165 NVVLTM
+165 
-171 TNETSAKT
+171 
-179 ADFLRST
+179 
-186 VINLAEREYSDVTD
+186 
-200 KAAVLKISAASTTLN
+200 ASTTISAEN
-215 ASLKS
+215 AAENPADPTDSDSDRMNAIGVGFDNSLGQNAVIS
-220 VNGGGTSVSGISAKQ
+220 TRTVQFNAARTAISAKVTGQ
-235 GSTITLAENSVLNIN
+235 
-250 VDTNADSQTGVR
+250 AD
-262 DSYEDYYEAYGI
+262 
-274 RIDNG
+274 
-279 ILTTNAGSKLNIH
+279 
-292 VTSTGTTEKAA
+292 
-303 HAFGINGDH
+303 
-312 AGSWTLNGDTSVTI
+312 
-326 DTANGRA
+326 
-333 SGILFASVDKDELP
+333 
-347 VGAEAQVVGTVNG
+347 
-360 QMDITVKADTA
+360 
-371 EAIGLA
+371 GLA
-377 VGIDP
+377 VGLYGAMNTKSKPIVEINSDTTITAVNEQANANAYGIWMDYTDGTQNNHRVWNDPGSVTVAAGKTLSITAEGKSAVGAMIDVGTLTINGAANLTAKGTDNAYGL
-382 LVIKE
+382 LVRGHGHAIFNGETTIGTDGAGSGAQAAVVLVRNGADSVFEDDWTQGYE
-387 AVDAGEELDQADWGE
+387 AENSEYGIPAPETTAEFNGKTTLNGKVSLGDNTTLKIGGDV
-402 AFLTVNGDLI
+402 TVNGDY
-412 IKVNSSSSNAYGIT
+412 VSNG
-426 VGNND
+426 
-431 AKTADCLV
+431 
-439 LSGKTEVTAA
+439 
-449 KALAGMGY
+449 
-457 LTVNNDLVL
+457 
-466 NGAVNEFLGR
+466 
-476 YEQTAGNVVLNTDTF
+476 
-491 FNGVTTSSKD
+491 
-501 HNGTFIKGGSFT
+501 
-513 AEKSFYDTSDKKAR
+513 
-527 VFKINNHA
+527 
-535 VVKLAG
+535 
-541 MHIGDFG
+541 
-548 QDLTYAKIYDGD
+548 
-560 VTLSTLTIEEG
+560 
-571 GKLGFNK
+571 
-578 GTLCITGTANNKGSI
+578 
-593 STTAIDETSG
+593 
-603 QKPDNSEATLVVSGT
+603 
-618 FTNSSTAT
+618 
-626 VDVDKVEVTS
+626 VTS
-636 GSKVWD
+636 GSGSLTIVNGQKTVFTQASNAVSTQTSTS
-642 EGDINFR
+642 EPINVS
-649 EALINGTWV
+649 LQLGK
-658 TSSQELTKLDGSE
+658 LTI
-671 AELLMKVSGG
+671 SGG
-681 ESDRIMTFAGGHISS
+681 EVTNNAHMLISDTLAITGNAVFINGSASDGTDDIWVKKITLDEGSTLRQTGGMHFQEGVVGGTWAEESKEFYDLDGNIAGDNTTELLLKLGLEDTDAPAEQKLELAGGHFTT
-696 VASNGTAQVKAIEIG
+696 VGSNEKAQVKEVELLKNYSVAYTKG
-711 NNISLTYSS
+711 TY
-720 GDYAYKTL
+720 DYSK
-728 KIESSANGADSF
+728 F
-740 TVEGANVAVDTFTL
+740 TVNTDGNRTDGTKNLRIAGASVTTDTL
-754 TTGSAA
+754 TLTAGSAA
-760 VKSGSFEVGKLDIS
+760 VESGSLSAAKLISNGKFEMSVDDA
-774 SGTLTLSDSG
+774 GTLAVKSFQGQQNGDFTLIAGKMAVEALDLTSG
-784 KLITSSD
+784 KLTIDGTATLATSSG
-791 QVFTTGLGA
+791 QIFTNALGED
-800 NGTEKTAGSLK
+800 GTAKDAGELKDNLIFAAGSTL
-811 YGSDKLILSG
+811 D
-821 GSLNVNDAKYNLDY
+821 VTDAKYNLAYSDTAS
-835 QKSAAALVKGASLAF
+835 KLVANGTVHF
-850 TGELVDQSGEVLDKI
+850 TGTLVDDKGEEQTEVDIDNVTDGSVLDK
-865 DINEVAEG
+865 
-873 TIHVKTDIEVSASET
+873 TDIVATPTQSGGT
-888 GDKVTV
+888 VTV
-894 DKSVGGQTIIVAG
+894 DKNVGGQTIIVGDA
-907 NANSLEI
+907 SKLEI
-914 AANKNLTIVGTADGS
+914 KADKNLTIIGTLDGS

-935 TSEGQK
+935 TGESEK
-941 SVDIK
+941 SVDVA
-946 GTLTLGS
+946 GSLTLGK
-953 TDTDTSGKLSATVNP
+953 TGTDTSGKLSATVNL

-1011 DAGQTQISVNEGAKV
+1011 TDAGQTQISVNDGAKV

-1090 WKDGMGV
+1090 WKDGMEV

-1128 AFDFVKL
+1128 ASDFVKL

-1161 TAMGSLVVDASL
+1161 TSTGSLVVDASL

-1202 DNAIVIT
+1202 NNAVVIT
-1209 ADSFEIDPTSKA
+1209 ADSFKIDSTSKA
-1221 VVIAKAGQ
+1221 VVIAKTGQ

-1235 DDEVNKT
+1235 DDEVNKN
-1242 YWNNA
+1242 YWNKA
-1247 GNTLISAN
+1247 GDTLISAN

-1265 GKITTEAEDAEDVFA
+1265 GTISTEAEDAEDVFA
-1280 GLMQGATLAN
+1280 GLMQGAALAN

-1448 DVSAAWLKSDLTVG
+1448 DLSAAWLKSDLTVG
-1462 GTADV
+1462 SAADV

-1535 FQTSSGFSVAPSFS
+1535 FQTSTGFSVAPSFS

-1561 DSKVRFAGAESTYNF
+1561 DSKVRFAGAESSYNF

>member
-10 NAVRSAYVTVNETV
+10 NAVRGAYVTVNETV
-24 AGASQRGSA
+24 CGASQKSGSI
-33 AKAVVLSLTA
+33 KLAVLTVVA
-43 AAALTTGSSVSAA
+43 AAALSAGDVVQAAPDYVTSKVGEFNLSKQDEGDALDLIASKILLDEQSGATDGTVQFTFAGANVAAIQAVNGFSGFDKTNVGSISDIFSGAAGIHVRSTKADNNSFTLNNVNVTVGMQSGVSETQLFGVWHDSGILTLNGAATISVSNDATDIAMGYAFDSIHDNERPTPSSRQATFTNTASISASSSVDGAWAAGIYMRANAVDKPVLTFKKDAEISAIA
-56 WSTEYP
+56 ASGEAGGIILNYSDYGSNNSTDGAQGGSVVFE
-62 WWDPDTE
+62 D
-69 LYTSAMEGMHVLN
+69 TSALTVE
-82 TGDTSTFTEEIVQD
+82 
-96 WENEDTQPD
+96 
-105 ASRGLYVRSL
+105 ASG
-115 YLLEKTKP
+115 
-123 TTLTL
+123 
-128 DGVTNTVNFLRSDA
+128 
-142 TNVAVAGNVI
+142 
-152 DADSGSTINIIGE
+152 
-165 NVVLTM
+165 
-171 TNETSAKT
+171 
-179 ADFLRST
+179 
-186 VINLAEREYSDVTD
+186 
-200 KAAVLKISAASTTLN
+200 KAAVGVLVDVGSLIVNGKADIKASGTKNEYGIVIRGHGKASFNGETEVTAENALVLTPEDKLDGLDWANDEIYDYGYQTPRQPVIEFNGKTTLN
-215 ASLKS
+215 GKVSLGDNTTLKI
-220 VNGGGTSVSGISAKQ
+220 GGDV
-235 GSTITLAENSVLNIN
+235 
-250 VDTNADSQTGVR
+250 
-262 DSYEDYYEAYGI
+262 
-274 RIDNG
+274 
-279 ILTTNAGSKLNIH
+279 
-292 VTSTGTTEKAA
+292 
-303 HAFGINGDH
+303 
-312 AGSWTLNGDTSVTI
+312 
-326 DTANGRA
+326 
-333 SGILFASVDKDELP
+333 
-347 VGAEAQVVGTVNG
+347 
-360 QMDITVKADTA
+360 
-371 EAIGLA
+371 
-377 VGIDP
+377 
-382 LVIKE
+382 
-387 AVDAGEELDQADWGE
+387 
-402 AFLTVNGDLI
+402 TVNGDYVSNGVTSGDGSLTI
-412 IKVNSSSSNAYGIT
+412 VNGQKTVFTQASNAVSAQTSTSKDINVSLQLDTLTINGGEVTNNANMLISDTLAIT
-426 VGNND
+426 GNAVFINGSASDGTDDIWVKTITLDEGSTLRQAGGMHFQEGVVGGTWAEESKEFYD
-431 AKTADCLV
+431 
-439 LSGKTEVTAA
+439 LSGKT
-449 KALAGMGY
+449 AGDDTTE
-457 LTVNNDLVL
+457 LLL
-466 NGAVNEFLGR
+466 KLG
-476 YEQTAGNVVLNTDTF
+476 LDTDTD
-491 FNGVTTSSKD
+491 TP
-501 HNGTFIKGGSFT
+501 
-513 AEKSFYDTSDKKAR
+513 AEQ
-527 VFKINNHA
+527 
-535 VVKLAG
+535 KL
-541 MHIGDFG
+541 
-548 QDLTYAKIYDGD
+548 
-560 VTLSTLTIEEG
+560 
-571 GKLGFNK
+571 
-578 GTLCITGTANNKGSI
+578 
-593 STTAIDETSG
+593 
-603 QKPDNSEATLVVSGT
+603 
-618 FTNSSTAT
+618 
-626 VDVDKVEVTS
+626 
-636 GSKVWD
+636 
-642 EGDINFR
+642 
-649 EALINGTWV
+649 
-658 TSSQELTKLDGSE
+658 EL
-671 AELLMKVSGG
+671 
-681 ESDRIMTFAGGHISS
+681 AGGHFTT
-696 VASNGTAQVKAIEIG
+696 VGSNEKAQVKEGELLKNYSVAYTKG
-711 NNISLTYSS
+711 TY
-720 GDYAYKTL
+720 DYSK
-728 KIESSANGADSF
+728 F
-740 TVEGANVAVDTFTL
+740 TVNTDGNRTDDDKNLRIDGASVTTDTL
-754 TTGSAA
+754 TLTAGSAA
-760 VKSGSFEVGKLDIS
+760 VESGSLSAAKLISNGKFEMSVADA
-774 SGTLTLSDSG
+774 GTLAVKSFQGQQNGDFTLIAGKMAVEALDLTSG
-784 KLITSSD
+784 KLTIDGTATLTTSSG
-791 QVFTTGLGA
+791 QIFTNALGVD
-800 NGTEKTAGSLK
+800 GTAKDAGELK
-811 YGSDKLILSG
+811 YGSDHLIFAA
-821 GSLNVNDAKYNLDY
+821 GSTLDVTDAKYNLAYSDTAS
-835 QKSAAALVKGASLAF
+835 KLVANGTVHF
-850 TGELVDQSGEVLDKI
+850 TGTLVDDKGEEQTEVDIGKVTDGSVLDK
-865 DINEVAEG
+865 
-873 TIHVKTDIEVSASET
+873 TDIVAKPTESGGT
-888 GDKVTV
+888 VTV
-894 DKSVGGQTIIVAG
+894 DKNVGGQTIIVGDA
-907 NANSLEI
+907 SKLEI
-914 AANKNLTIVGTADGS
+914 KADKNLTIIGTLDGS

-935 TSEGQK
+935 TGESEK
-941 SVDIK
+941 SVDVA
-946 GTLTLGS
+946 GSLTLGK
-953 TDTDTSGKLSATVNP
+953 TGTDTSGKLSATVNL

-1011 DAGQTQISVNEGAKV
+1011 DDGKTQISVNEGAKV

-1090 WKDGMGV
+1090 WKDGMEV

-1128 AFDFVKL
+1128 ASDFVKL

-1161 TAMGSLVVDASL
+1161 TSTGSLVVDASL
-1173 TAVPDEDPQAGSVT
+1173 TAVPDKDPQAGSVT

-1202 DNAIVIT
+1202 DNAVVIT
-1209 ADSFEIDPTSKA
+1209 ADSFKIDPTSKA
-1221 VVIAKAGQ
+1221 VVIAEAGQ

-1235 DDEVNKT
+1235 SDDVNKN
-1242 YWNNA
+1242 YWNKA
-1247 GNTLISAN
+1247 GDTLISAN

-1265 GKITTEAEDAEDVFA
+1265 GKISTEAEDAEDVFA
-1280 GLMQGATLAN
+1280 GLMQGAALAN

-1462 GTADV
+1462 GAADV

-1503 KSDGFTTNHGVSIE
+1503 KSEGFTTNHGVSIE

>member
-10 NAVRSAYVTVNETV
+10 NAVRGAYVTVNETV
-24 AGASQRGSA
+24 CGASQKSGSI
-33 AKAVVLSLTA
+33 KLAVLTVVA
-43 AAALTTGSSVSAA
+43 AAALSAGDVVQAAPDYVTSKVGEFNLSKQDEGDALDLIASKILLDEQSGATDGTVQFTFAGANVAAIQAVNGFSGFDKTNVGSISDIFSGAAGIHVRSTKADNNSFTLNNVNVTVGMQSGVSETQLFGVWHDSGILTLNGAATISVSNDATDIAMGYAFDSIHDNERPTPSSRQATFTNTASISASSSVDGAWAAGIYMRANAVDKPVLTFKKDAEISAIA
-56 WSTEYP
+56 ASGEAGGIILNYSDYGSNNSTDGAQGGSVVFE
-62 WWDPDTE
+62 D
-69 LYTSAMEGMHVLN
+69 TSALTVE
-82 TGDTSTFTEEIVQD
+82 
-96 WENEDTQPD
+96 
-105 ASRGLYVRSL
+105 ASG
-115 YLLEKTKP
+115 
-123 TTLTL
+123 
-128 DGVTNTVNFLRSDA
+128 
-142 TNVAVAGNVI
+142 
-152 DADSGSTINIIGE
+152 
-165 NVVLTM
+165 
-171 TNETSAKT
+171 
-179 ADFLRST
+179 
-186 VINLAEREYSDVTD
+186 
-200 KAAVLKISAASTTLN
+200 KAAVGVLVDVGSLIVNGKADIKASGTKNEYGIVIRGHGKASFNGETEVTAENALVLTPEDKLDGLDWANDEIYDYGYQTPRQPVIEFNGKTTLN
-215 ASLKS
+215 GKVSLGDNTTLKI
-220 VNGGGTSVSGISAKQ
+220 GGDV
-235 GSTITLAENSVLNIN
+235 
-250 VDTNADSQTGVR
+250 
-262 DSYEDYYEAYGI
+262 
-274 RIDNG
+274 
-279 ILTTNAGSKLNIH
+279 
-292 VTSTGTTEKAA
+292 
-303 HAFGINGDH
+303 
-312 AGSWTLNGDTSVTI
+312 
-326 DTANGRA
+326 
-333 SGILFASVDKDELP
+333 
-347 VGAEAQVVGTVNG
+347 
-360 QMDITVKADTA
+360 
-371 EAIGLA
+371 
-377 VGIDP
+377 
-382 LVIKE
+382 
-387 AVDAGEELDQADWGE
+387 
-402 AFLTVNGDLI
+402 TVNGDYVSNGVTSGDGSLTI
-412 IKVNSSSSNAYGIT
+412 VNGQKTVFTQASNAVSAQTSTSKDINVSLLLDTLTINGGEVTNNANMLISDTLAIT
-426 VGNND
+426 GNAVFINGSASDGTDDIWVKTITLDEGSTLRQAGGMHFQEGVVGGTWAEESKEFYD
-431 AKTADCLV
+431 
-439 LSGKTEVTAA
+439 LSGKT
-449 KALAGMGY
+449 AGDDTTE
-457 LTVNNDLVL
+457 LLL
-466 NGAVNEFLGR
+466 KLG
-476 YEQTAGNVVLNTDTF
+476 LDTDTD
-491 FNGVTTSSKD
+491 TP
-501 HNGTFIKGGSFT
+501 
-513 AEKSFYDTSDKKAR
+513 AEQ
-527 VFKINNHA
+527 
-535 VVKLAG
+535 KL
-541 MHIGDFG
+541 
-548 QDLTYAKIYDGD
+548 
-560 VTLSTLTIEEG
+560 
-571 GKLGFNK
+571 
-578 GTLCITGTANNKGSI
+578 
-593 STTAIDETSG
+593 
-603 QKPDNSEATLVVSGT
+603 
-618 FTNSSTAT
+618 
-626 VDVDKVEVTS
+626 
-636 GSKVWD
+636 
-642 EGDINFR
+642 
-649 EALINGTWV
+649 
-658 TSSQELTKLDGSE
+658 EL
-671 AELLMKVSGG
+671 
-681 ESDRIMTFAGGHISS
+681 AGGHFTT
-696 VASNGTAQVKAIEIG
+696 VGSNEKAQVKEVELLKNYSVAYTKG
-711 NNISLTYSS
+711 TY
-720 GDYAYKTL
+720 DYSK
-728 KIESSANGADSF
+728 F
-740 TVEGANVAVDTFTL
+740 TVNTDGNRTDDDKNLRIDGASVTTDTL
-754 TTGSAA
+754 TLTAGSAA
-760 VKSGSFEVGKLDIS
+760 VESGSLSAAKLISNGKFEMSVADA
-774 SGTLTLSDSG
+774 GTLAVKSFQGQQNGDFTLIAGKMAVEALDLTSG
-784 KLITSSD
+784 KLTIDGTATLTTSSG
-791 QVFTTGLGA
+791 QIFTNALGVD
-800 NGTEKTAGSLK
+800 GTAKDAGELK
-811 YGSDKLILSG
+811 YGSDHLIFAA
-821 GSLNVNDAKYNLDY
+821 GSTLDVTDAKYNLAYSDTAS
-835 QKSAAALVKGASLAF
+835 KLVANGTVHF
-850 TGELVDQSGEVLDKI
+850 TGTLVDDKGEEQTEVDIGKVTDGSVLDK
-865 DINEVAEG
+865 
-873 TIHVKTDIEVSASET
+873 TDIVAKPTESGGT
-888 GDKVTV
+888 VTV
-894 DKSVGGQTIIVAG
+894 DKNVGGQTIIVGDA
-907 NANSLEI
+907 SKLEI
-914 AANKNLTIVGTADGS
+914 KADKNLTIIGTLDGS

-935 TSEGQK
+935 TGESEK
-941 SVDIK
+941 SVDVA
-946 GTLTLGS
+946 GSLTLGK
-953 TDTDTSGKLSATVNP
+953 TGTDTSGKLSATVNL

-1011 DAGQTQISVNEGAKV
+1011 DDGKTQISVNEGAKV

-1090 WKDGMGV
+1090 WKDGMEV

-1128 AFDFVKL
+1128 ASDFVKL

-1161 TAMGSLVVDASL
+1161 TSTGSLVVDASL
-1173 TAVPDEDPQAGSVT
+1173 TAVPDKDPQAGSVT

-1202 DNAIVIT
+1202 DNAVVIT
-1209 ADSFEIDPTSKA
+1209 ADSFKIDPTSKA
-1221 VVIAKAGQ
+1221 VVIAEAGQ

-1235 DDEVNKT
+1235 SDDVNKN
-1242 YWNNA
+1242 YWNKA
-1247 GNTLISAN
+1247 GDTLISAN

-1265 GKITTEAEDAEDVFA
+1265 GKISTEAEDAEDVFA
-1280 GLMQGATLAN
+1280 GLMQGAALAN

-1462 GTADV
+1462 GAADV

-1503 KSDGFTTNHGVSIE
+1503 KSEGFTTNHGVSIE

>member
-10 NAVRSAYVTVNETV
+10 NAVRGAYVTVNETV
-24 AGASQRGSA
+24 CGASQKSGSI
-33 AKAVVLSLTA
+33 KLAVLTVVA
-43 AAALTTGSSVSAA
+43 AAALSAGDVVQAAPDYVTSKVGEFNLSKQDEGDALDLIASKILLDEQSGATDGTVQFTFAGANVAAIQAVNGFSGFDKTNVGSISDIFSGAAGIHVRSTKADNNSFTLNNVNVTVGMQSGVSETQLFGVWHDSGILTLNGAATISVSNDATDIAMGYAFDSIHDNERPTPSSRQATFTNTASISASSSVDGAWAAGIYMRANAVDKPVLTFKKDAEISAIA
-56 WSTEYP
+56 ASGEAGGIILNYSDYGSNNSTDGAQGGSVVFE
-62 WWDPDTE
+62 D
-69 LYTSAMEGMHVLN
+69 TSALTVE
-82 TGDTSTFTEEIVQD
+82 
-96 WENEDTQPD
+96 
-105 ASRGLYVRSL
+105 ASG
-115 YLLEKTKP
+115 
-123 TTLTL
+123 
-128 DGVTNTVNFLRSDA
+128 
-142 TNVAVAGNVI
+142 
-152 DADSGSTINIIGE
+152 
-165 NVVLTM
+165 
-171 TNETSAKT
+171 
-179 ADFLRST
+179 
-186 VINLAEREYSDVTD
+186 
-200 KAAVLKISAASTTLN
+200 KAAVGVLVDVGSLIVNGKADIKASGTKNEYGIVIRGHGKATFNGETEVKAKNALVLTPEDELDGLNWANNEIYNFGYQTPRQPVAEFKGTTTLN
-215 ASLKS
+215 GKVSLGDNTTLKI
-220 VNGGGTSVSGISAKQ
+220 GGDV
-235 GSTITLAENSVLNIN
+235 
-250 VDTNADSQTGVR
+250 
-262 DSYEDYYEAYGI
+262 
-274 RIDNG
+274 
-279 ILTTNAGSKLNIH
+279 
-292 VTSTGTTEKAA
+292 
-303 HAFGINGDH
+303 
-312 AGSWTLNGDTSVTI
+312 
-326 DTANGRA
+326 
-333 SGILFASVDKDELP
+333 
-347 VGAEAQVVGTVNG
+347 
-360 QMDITVKADTA
+360 
-371 EAIGLA
+371 
-377 VGIDP
+377 
-382 LVIKE
+382 
-387 AVDAGEELDQADWGE
+387 
-402 AFLTVNGDLI
+402 TVNGDYVSNGVTSGDGSLTI
-412 IKVNSSSSNAYGIT
+412 VNGQKTVFTQASNAVSAQTSTSKDINVSLQLDTLTINGGEVTNNANMLISDTLAIT
-426 VGNND
+426 GNAVFINGSASDGTDDIWVKTITLDEGSTLRQTGGMHFQEGVVGGTWAEESKEFYD
-431 AKTADCLV
+431 
-439 LSGKTEVTAA
+439 LSGKT
-449 KALAGMGY
+449 AGDDTTE
-457 LTVNNDLVL
+457 LLL
-466 NGAVNEFLGR
+466 KLG
-476 YEQTAGNVVLNTDTF
+476 LDTDTD
-491 FNGVTTSSKD
+491 TP
-501 HNGTFIKGGSFT
+501 
-513 AEKSFYDTSDKKAR
+513 AEQ
-527 VFKINNHA
+527 
-535 VVKLAG
+535 KL
-541 MHIGDFG
+541 
-548 QDLTYAKIYDGD
+548 
-560 VTLSTLTIEEG
+560 
-571 GKLGFNK
+571 
-578 GTLCITGTANNKGSI
+578 
-593 STTAIDETSG
+593 
-603 QKPDNSEATLVVSGT
+603 
-618 FTNSSTAT
+618 
-626 VDVDKVEVTS
+626 
-636 GSKVWD
+636 
-642 EGDINFR
+642 
-649 EALINGTWV
+649 
-658 TSSQELTKLDGSE
+658 EL
-671 AELLMKVSGG
+671 
-681 ESDRIMTFAGGHISS
+681 AGGHFTT
-696 VASNGTAQVKAIEIG
+696 VGSNEKAQVKEVELLKNYSVAYTKG
-711 NNISLTYSS
+711 TY
-720 GDYAYKTL
+720 DYSK
-728 KIESSANGADSF
+728 F
-740 TVEGANVAVDTFTL
+740 TVNTDGNRTDDDKNLRIDGASVTTDTL
-754 TTGSAA
+754 TLTAGSAA
-760 VKSGSFEVGKLDIS
+760 VESGSLSAAKLISNGKFEMSVADA
-774 SGTLTLSDSG
+774 GTLAVKSFQGQQNGDFTLIAGKMAVEALDLTSG
-784 KLITSSD
+784 KLTIDGTATLTTSSG
-791 QVFTTGLGA
+791 QIFTNALGVD
-800 NGTEKTAGSLK
+800 GTAKDAGELK
-811 YGSDKLILSG
+811 YGSDHLIFAA
-821 GSLNVNDAKYNLDY
+821 GSTLDVTDAKYNLAYSDTAS
-835 QKSAAALVKGASLAF
+835 KLVANGTVHF
-850 TGELVDQSGEVLDKI
+850 TGTLVDDKGEEQTEVDIGKVTDGSVLDK
-865 DINEVAEG
+865 
-873 TIHVKTDIEVSASET
+873 TDIVAKPTESGGT
-888 GDKVTV
+888 VTV
-894 DKSVGGQTIIVAG
+894 DKNVGGQTIIVGDA
-907 NANSLEI
+907 SKLEI
-914 AANKNLTIVGTADGS
+914 KADKNLTIIGTLDGS

-935 TSEGQK
+935 TGESEK
-941 SVDIK
+941 SVDVA
-946 GTLTLGS
+946 GSLTLGK
-953 TDTDTSGKLSATVNP
+953 TGTDTSGKLSATVNL

-1011 DAGQTQISVNEGAKV
+1011 DDGKTQISVNEGAKV

-1090 WKDGMGV
+1090 WKDGMEV

-1128 AFDFVKL
+1128 ASDFVKL

-1161 TAMGSLVVDASL
+1161 TSTGSLVVDASL
-1173 TAVPDEDPQAGSVT
+1173 TAVPDKDPQAGSVT

-1202 DNAIVIT
+1202 DNAVVIT
-1209 ADSFEIDPTSKA
+1209 ADSFKIDPTSKA
-1221 VVIAKAGQ
+1221 VVIAEAGQ

-1235 DDEVNKT
+1235 SDDVNKN
-1242 YWNNA
+1242 YWNKA
-1247 GNTLISAN
+1247 GDTLISAN

-1265 GKITTEAEDAEDVFA
+1265 GKISTEAEDAEDVFA
-1280 GLMQGATLAN
+1280 GLMQGAALAN

-1462 GTADV
+1462 GAADV

-1503 KSDGFTTNHGVSIE
+1503 KSEGFTTNHGVSIE

>member
-24 AGASQRGSA
+24 AGASQRGGA
-33 AKAVVLSLTA
+33 AKAVVLSLTV

-62 WWDPDTE
+62 WWDPETG
-69 LYTSAMEGMHVLN
+69 LYTSTMEGMHFLN
-82 TGDTSTFTEEIVQD
+82 TGDTSIFTEDIVKN
-96 WENEDTQPD
+96 WENQDTQPD

-115 YLLEKTKP
+115 YFLEKTKP

-128 DGVTNTVNFLRSDA
+128 DGVTNTVHFLRSDA

-200 KAAVLKISAASTTLN
+200 KAAVLNISAASTTLN

-220 VNGGGTSVSGISAKQ
+220 VNGGGTSVSGIAAKQ

-303 HAFGINGDH
+303 HAFGINGEH
-312 AGSWTLNGDTSVTI
+312 AGSWSLNGDTSVTI

-333 SGILFASVDKDELP
+333 SGILFASADKSELP
-347 VGAEAQVVGTVNG
+347 EGVEAKVVGTVNG

-382 LVIKE
+382 LVVKE
-387 AVDAGEELDQADWGE
+387 ALDAGEELDPADWGE
-402 AFLTVNGDLI
+402 AFLTVNGDLV

-431 AKTADCLV
+431 VKTADRLV
-439 LSGKTEVTAA
+439 LTGKTEVTAA

-457 LTVNNDLVL
+457 LTVKNDLVL

-491 FNGVTTSSKD
+491 FNGVTTSSED
-501 HNGTFIKGGSFT
+501 DNGTFIKGGSFT
-513 AEKSFYDTSDKKAR
+513 AEKSLYDTSDKKAR
-527 VFKINNHA
+527 LFEINNNA

-541 MHIGDFG
+541 MHIGDLG

-593 STTAIDETSG
+593 NTTAIDETSG

-649 EALINGTWV
+649 EALIKGTWI

-671 AELLMKVSGG
+671 AELLLKVSGG
-681 ESDRIMTFAGGHISS
+681 ESNRSMTFAGGHISS
-696 VASNGTAQVKAIEIG
+696 VASNGTAEVKAIEIG
-711 NNISLTYSS
+711 NNISLTYAS

-740 TVEGANVAVDTFTL
+740 TVEGANVAIDTFTL

-800 NGTEKTAGSLK
+800 NGSEKTAGSLK

-835 QKSAAALVKGASLAF
+835 QKSAAALVEGASLAF

-865 DINEVAEG
+865 DITEVAEG
-873 TIHVKTDIEVSASET
+873 TIHVKTDIEVTASEA

-907 NANSLEI
+907 NANSLEV
-914 AANKNLTIVGTADGS
+914 AANKNLTIVGTADGL

-953 TDTDTSGKLSATVNP
+953 TDTDTSGKLSATVNL

-1011 DAGQTQISVNEGAKV
+1011 DDGKTQISVNEGAKV

-1052 AGDAVKE
+1052 AGDAVKD
-1059 AVIHVGTNTKK
+1059 AVIQVGTNTKK

-1090 WKDGMGV
+1090 WKDGMEV

-1128 AFDFVKL
+1128 ASDFVKL

-1161 TAMGSLVVDASL
+1161 TSTGSLVVDASL
-1173 TAVPDEDPQAGSVT
+1173 TAVPDKDPQAGSVT

-1202 DNAIVIT
+1202 NNAVVIT
-1209 ADSFEIDPTSKA
+1209 ADSFKIDSTSKA
-1221 VVIAKAGQ
+1221 VVIAKTGQ

-1235 DDEVNKT
+1235 DDEVNKN
-1242 YWNNA
+1242 YWNKA
-1247 GNTLISAN
+1247 GDTLISAN

-1265 GKITTEAEDAEDVFA
+1265 GKISTEAEDAEDVFA
-1280 GLMQGATLAN
+1280 GLMQGAALAN

-1337 TTAKDRSTELRDA
+1337 TTAKDSSTELRDA

-1400 VQNITLGAAFMGGS
+1400 VQNITLGAAFMGGR

-1423 GKDDFNYYG
+1423 GKDDFTYYG

-1462 GTADV
+1462 GAADV